1 MRKLICLLTILMLP
15 GYLFAREHLQYTVH
29 HYSVSDGLSQNT
41 VMAILQD
48 RDGFMWFGTWDG
60 LNRFDGYEFKTYKPT
75 LYGDTPSSNRI
86 DFLYEDSLGH
96 LWMRTYGGA
105 FYRLNKHTEQI
116 IPTGIIDPRFG
127 NSRPRQRLMME
138 VRKGEMWVG
147 GGNNLLR
154 LRAQEGAPDGVQE
167 VRYTLHSDIN
177 SLFSSPDGHVWV
189 ATEKG
194 LEGFFGDE
202 HAIYA
207 PSENDEECNLLTGCS
222 DGKFIWFGTES
233 GVIWRYSPRSHRFD
247 RVHIGAHSPVTVM
260 AVVGEHSLVIATE
273 ADGFFL
279 YDKRSGKVSAYNTTT
294 TPVIRNNFFHD
305 LYVDSHGYIW
315 LENEERGILRFLPR
329 DGSVKRYTN
338 TIDERYNY
346 QLTHNFCAFEDKHG
360 MLWVNPEGGGF
371 ACYNPQT
378 DSLESRLGGVTNM
391 IHSAYMDRGGT
402 LWLGTYDLGLD
413 RISVAPRHFELYDL
427 RSDQHHSGELRA
439 MCQLRDSTLILAT
452 KDKRVRAYTEDMEYL
467 ETLPVEAL
475 VYCMLETADG
485 GLWMGS
491 KNDGLFYLKDGE
503 LTHYRADTRPY
514 SLSCNDV
521 YDLCYGPDSTLYIAT
536 FGGGINIL
544 RDSAFLHEDNDW
556 ASYPER
562 FGAKVR
568 NLLFTD
574 DTTLFAA
581 TTTGVLRINT
591 RTLETHQTPYF
602 DIRALHQTPD
612 GHLWIGTFGGGLIEV
627 LNPLRDSLFAADNIH
642 IYNLTNGLVSDIVLS
657 IASNLWIAYESGL
670 SHLSKPL
677 TTPLHGSS
685 EASFQHF
692 SAIENEK
699 GAVFGEAKGLV
710 TYGGQ
715 ILFGYSY
722 GACKFSPSEIF
733 HLEDVPPIQFTNFL
747 LFNRPV
753 TPSSNGPLSDAICY
767 APKIHLKHSQSV
779 FSIEYATLAFP
790 SESDVIQYAYMMDG
804 IDADWNYVG
813 TIRRATYTHLGHGN
827 YTFRVRSTNAEG
839 VWVDN
844 ERTLSIHVD
853 APFWLTGWAFLLY
866 AFILVVFGFA
876 LYEIVLIVTKLR
888 EEVAIEQK
896 VTDIKLRFF
905 TNISHE
911 LRTPLTLIT
920 GPVENILKS
929 EKLSPSVRS
938 QLQIVQSNSARM
950 LRMINQILDFR
961 KIQNQKMRLKIQQ
974 TSIRQLVADTCANF
988 NKEAYDKHIT
998 FTINDKIVNDK
1009 IVNDLWLDRDK
1020 TDTILYNLLSNAFKY
1035 TDEGGT
1041 ITVTIGQR
1049 EDYCT
1054 VTVADTG
1061 VGIPKDKRSLLFERF
1076 ASQNEIHGNQTK
1088 TGTGIGLNLVK
1099 DLVDLHHGF
1108 IEVESEPGKG
1118 SAFTVLFPLG
1128 KDHFAEDPV
1137 DFIIDDSALQAEL
1150 SSPPET
1156 GGVPR
1161 RGEGVDN
1168 LSTPISSTPTILIV
1182 DDNDDMCAFLS
1193 SILSPTYHVVTAHNG
1208 VEALSLLSPSSMTF
1222 TLTPSASDASSPSPL
1237 GEGRGEA
1244 SSPPLNRGG
1253 REGSGEVSP
1262 SLIVSDL
1269 MMPNMDGLELTN
1281 ILKNDPA
1288 TSHIPVILLTAKSA
1302 IESRLQALKYGADDY
1317 ITKPFSPEYLL
1328 ARIDNILRQR
1338 EQLRAT
1344 YRARL
1349 LSLQPQPK
1357 GESNPDET
1365 FLAHLLDYMEHNMDN
1380 SALTV
1385 DDVVSEMALGRT
1397 VFFNKLKGL
1406 TGLSPV
1412 EFIREIRIKRAAQ
1425 LLRSGQYNVTEIT
1438 YMVGMNDS
1446 RYFAKC
1452 FKAAYGMTP
1461 TDYRK
1466 SLNQEE

>member
-1 MRKLICLLTILMLP
+1 MKGPELPQATSSIVGSVIFILTYIAIAFEKQLKIDK
-15 GYLFAREHLQYTVH
+15 TVAA
-29 HYSVSDGLSQNT
+29 L
-41 VMAILQD
+41 A
-48 RDGFMWFGTWDG
+48 
-60 LNRFDGYEFKTYKPT
+60 
-75 LYGDTPSSNRI
+75 
-86 DFLYEDSLGH
+86 
-96 LWMRTYGGA
+96 GGA
-105 FYRLNKHTEQI
+105 
-116 IPTGIIDPRFG
+116 
-127 NSRPRQRLMME
+127 LM
-138 VRKGEMWVG
+138 V
-147 GGNNLLR
+147 
-154 LRAQEGAPDGVQE
+154 
-167 VRYTLHSDIN
+167 
-177 SLFSSPDGHVWV
+177 
-189 ATEKG
+189 
-194 LEGFFGDE
+194 FF
-202 HAIYA
+202 I
-207 PSENDEECNLLTGCS
+207 
-222 DGKFIWFGTES
+222 
-233 GVIWRYSPRSHRFD
+233 
-247 RVHIGAHSPVTVM
+247 
-260 AVVGEHSLVIATE
+260 
-273 ADGFFL
+273 
-279 YDKRSGKVSAYNTTT
+279 
-294 TPVIRNNFFHD
+294 
-305 LYVDSHGYIW
+305 
-315 LENEERGILRFLPR
+315 
-329 DGSVKRYTN
+329 
-338 TIDERYNY
+338 
-346 QLTHNFCAFEDKHG
+346 LTHHPDPAMEG
-360 MLWVNPEGGGF
+360 MSMWN
-371 ACYNPQT
+371 
-378 DSLESRLGGVTNM
+378 
-391 IHSAYMDRGGT
+391 
-402 LWLGTYDLGLD
+402 
-413 RISVAPRHFELYDL
+413 RH
-427 RSDQHHSGELRA
+427 
-439 MCQLRDSTLILAT
+439 
-452 KDKRVRAYTEDMEYL
+452 
-467 ETLPVEAL
+467 
-475 VYCMLETADG
+475 AD
-485 GLWMGS
+485 
-491 KNDGLFYLKDGE
+491 F
-503 LTHYRADTRPY
+503 
-514 SLSCNDV
+514 DV
-521 YDLCYGPDSTLYIAT
+521 IFLLCGMMVIV
-536 FGGGINIL
+536 NIL

-1237 GEGRGEA
+1237 AEGRGEA

-1253 REGSGEVSP
+1253 REGFGEASP

-1288 TSHIPVILLTAKSA
+1288 TSHIPIILLTAKSA

-1466 SLNQEE
+1466 SLSQEE

>member
-1 MRKLICLLTILMLP
+1 MRKLISILTLLMLL
-15 GYLFAREHLQYTVH
+15 GSMSAREQLQYTVH

-86 DFLYEDSLGH
+86 DYLYEDSLGY

-105 FYRLNKHTEQI
+105 FYFLDKHTDQI
-116 IPTGIIDPRFG
+116 IPTNIIDPRFG
-127 NSRPRQRLMME
+127 TSRLRERLLME

-147 GGNNLLR
+147 GGNNLLC
-154 LRAQEGAPDGVQE
+154 LRAQAGAPNGAIHT
-167 VRYTLHSDIN
+167 RYTLHSDIN

-194 LEGFFGDE
+194 LEGFYGDE

-222 DGKFIWFGTES
+222 DGKFIWFGSES
-233 GVIWRYSPRSHRFD
+233 GIIWRYSPRSHRFD
-247 RVHIGAHSPVTVM
+247 RVNIGAHSPITVM
-260 AVVGEHSLVIATE
+260 EVVSEQSLVIATE

-279 YDKRSGKVSAYNTTT
+279 YDKRSGKVTAYNSAT
-294 TPVIRNNFFHD
+294 TPVILNNFFHD
-305 LYVDSHGYIW
+305 LYVDSHGYVW
-315 LENEERGILRFLPR
+315 LENEERGILRFKPH

-338 TIDERYNY
+338 AIDERYNY
-346 QLTHNFCAFEDKHG
+346 QLIRNFFAFEDKNG
-360 MLWVNPEGGGF
+360 ILWVNPEGGGF

-439 MCQLRDSTLILAT
+439 ICQRRDSTLILAT

-491 KNDGLFYLKDGE
+491 KNDGLFFLKDGE
-503 LTHYRADTRPY
+503 LTNYRADTRPY

-591 RTLETHQTPYF
+591 RTLETRQTPYF

-627 LNPLRDSLFAADNIH
+627 MNPLCDSLFAPDNIH

-722 GACKFSPSEIF
+722 GACKFSPAEIF

-790 SESDVIQYAYMMDG
+790 SESDDIQYAYMMDG

-813 TIRRATYTHLGHGN
+813 TLRRATYTHLGRGN

-866 AFILVVFGFA
+866 IFVLVVLGFA
-876 LYEIVLIVTKLR
+876 LYEAILIVTKLR

-929 EKLSPSVRS
+929 EKLSPSMRS

-974 TSIRQLVADTCANF
+974 TAIHQLVADTCANF
-988 NKEAYDKHIT
+988 NKEAYDKQIT
-998 FTINDKIVNDK
+998 FTLVDEVKDGDAALTV
-1009 IVNDLWLDRDK
+1009 WLDRDK

-1035 TDEGGT
+1035 TDEGGS
-1041 ITVTIGQR
+1041 ITVTIGKR
-1049 EDYCT
+1049 ENYCT

-1128 KDHFAEDPV
+1128 KDHFTEDPV
-1137 DFIIDDSALQAEL
+1137 DFIVDDSALEATL

-1168 LSTPISSTPTILIV
+1168 LPSPISSPPTILVV

-1193 SILSPTYHVVTAHNG
+1193 SILSPTYHVVTASNG
-1208 VEALSLLSPSSMTF
+1208 LDALRLFAP
-1222 TLTPSASDASSPSPL
+1222 PAQ
-1237 GEGRGEA
+1237 GEPEKYF
-1244 SSPPLNRGG
+1244 SCD
-1253 REGSGEVSP
+1253 
-1262 SLIVSDL
+1262 LIVSDL
-1269 MMPNMDGLELTN
+1269 MMPNMDGLDLTN
-1281 ILKNDPA
+1281 RLKNDPA
-1288 TSHIPVILLTAKSA
+1288 TSHIPIILLTAKSA

-1328 ARIDNILRQR
+1328 ARIENILRQR

-1344 YRARL
+1344 YRSNL
-1349 LSLQPQPK
+1349 LSLQPQLQK
-1357 GESNPDET
+1357 ESNPDET

-1385 DDVVSEMALGRT
+1385 EDLVSEMALGRT
-1397 VFFNKLKGL
+1397 VFFNKVKGL

-1412 EFIREIRIKRAAQ
+1412 EFIREVRIKRAAQ

-1452 FKAAYGMTP
+1452 FKAAYGKTP